1 MVMAFIVKSG
11 WVVFWRHFCHV
22 KLCVRVWLL
31 LCVCVCVC
39 VCVRVVVVFMWK
51 GTKSFHPSTL

>member
-1 MVMAFIVKSG
+1 MGGVLAAFLSCEIVCAC
-11 WVVFWRHFCHV
+11 VVV
-22 KLCVRVWLL
+22 
-31 LCVCVCVC
+31 VCVC